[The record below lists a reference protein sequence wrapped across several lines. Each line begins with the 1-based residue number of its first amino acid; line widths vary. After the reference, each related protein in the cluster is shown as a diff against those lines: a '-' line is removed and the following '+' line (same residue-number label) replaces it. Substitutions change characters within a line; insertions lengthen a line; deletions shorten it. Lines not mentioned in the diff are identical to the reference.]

1 MQRCLYPL
9 IALPLLLSPSR
20 AAAQVT
26 LNPDALKQVKPA
38 ATAPVTPT
46 APGVKRPVVKT
57 VPHAAAPAKLTPPVV
72 AVIPPEIAQ
81 LPPPV
86 AVPTRPPEKIVAP
99 APVANAIG
107 SAVAIKDGLRLDFG
121 AGSSDL
127 NQAMDKSLR
136 AFAARAKPGPVA
148 LDAYASGNDS
158 DPSTPRRLSLA
169 RVLAARAILIDAGIA
184 SKDIYPR
191 AHAPDTSISG
201 APADR
206 LDIVIVASNHS

>member
-9 IALPLLLSPSR
+9 IALPLLLSPGR

-38 ATAPVTPT
+38 ATAPVTPA
-46 APGVKRPVVKT
+46 APEVKRPVVKT
-57 VPHAAAPAKLTPPVV
+57 APRTPPPAKLTPPVV

-86 AVPTRPPEKIVAP
+86 AVPTRPAEKIVAP